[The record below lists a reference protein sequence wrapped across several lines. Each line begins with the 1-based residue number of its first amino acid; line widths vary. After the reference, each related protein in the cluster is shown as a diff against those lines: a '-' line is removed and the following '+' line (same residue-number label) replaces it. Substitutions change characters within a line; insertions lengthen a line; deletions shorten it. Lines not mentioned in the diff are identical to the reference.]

1 MVAVPLIKVG
11 ADEKVESWSSAMV
24 VYGAFEGVFEEVLC
38 HHQRMVV
45 DVDVLVRADG
55 WV

>member
-1 MVAVPLIKVG
+1 MVAVSLIKVG

-24 VYGAFEGVFEEVLC
+24 VYRAFEGVFEEVLC
-38 HHQRMVV
+38 HHQCMAVEA
-45 DVDVLVRADG
+45 DVLVRVDG